1 MKVKQ
6 FILISFLVL
15 GASGLT
21 RGQIAEYYTGTA
33 YESMSPE
40 AFEWAEERLKA
51 LDEVVGLSEDQ
62 VSEARDITVRYAYR
76 VHFLLQKGM
85 NEEQMTGNKDNLF
98 NPRMEEIQKI
108 LTVDQI
114 ELLSASWADLE
125 DDNRE

>member
-6 FILISFLVL
+6 LLMISFLVL
-15 GASGLT
+15 GVSGFT
-21 RGQIAEYYTGTA
+21 KGQIAEHYVGTP

-40 AFEWAEERLKA
+40 AFEWAEERLKS
-51 LDEVVGLSEDQ
+51 LDEVVGLSTDQ
-62 VSEARDITVRYAYR
+62 MTEARDITVRYAFR

-85 NEEQMTGNKDNLF
+85 NEEQLAGNKDNLF
-98 NPRMEEIQKI
+98 DPRMEEIKKI
-108 LTVDQI
+108 LTEDQI